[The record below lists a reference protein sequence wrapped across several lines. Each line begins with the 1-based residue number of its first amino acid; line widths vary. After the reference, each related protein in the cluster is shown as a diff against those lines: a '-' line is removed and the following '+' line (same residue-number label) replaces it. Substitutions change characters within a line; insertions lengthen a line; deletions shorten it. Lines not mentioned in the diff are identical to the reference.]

1 VGSVYAAGIAN
12 GGHTRD
18 LRDRFLNGWF
28 RWFFEKN
35 TQFENFAQQNQ
46 VNSRKQPSKLRDR

>member
-1 VGSVYAAGIAN
+1 LLRPFVGY
-12 GGHTRD
+12 GHTRD

-28 RWFFEKN
+28 GCFFETN

-46 VNSRKQPSKLRDR
+46 VNFRKQPIKSWDR